1 MEGLDHMGKSSL
13 RGKSGIFP
21 VIIYDALLGTQR
33 CDDSIKEVF
42 WGIMVRFG
50 ATVAGRAEYSVAS
63 DSDASELT
71 YSALLPAGD
80 RYRDAEGR
88 EKVLVFVC

>member
-1 MEGLDHMGKSSL
+1 
-13 RGKSGIFP
+13 
-21 VIIYDALLGTQR
+21 
-33 CDDSIKEVF
+33 
-42 WGIMVRFG
+42 MVRFG
-50 ATVAGRAEYSVAS
+50 AMVAGRAEYSVAS